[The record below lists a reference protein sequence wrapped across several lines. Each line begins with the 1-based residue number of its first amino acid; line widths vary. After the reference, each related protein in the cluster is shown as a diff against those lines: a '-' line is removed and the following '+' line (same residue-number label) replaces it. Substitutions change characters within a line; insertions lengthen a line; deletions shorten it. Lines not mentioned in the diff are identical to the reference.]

1 MQLSDLIEVLEKI
14 APIRHAESWDNVGLL
29 VGDPSQ
35 PCNRVLLTID
45 YTKAVAE
52 EVRQNRCDVVIA
64 YHPPIFEGLKRLT
77 PSLVFDAVRD
87 GIAIYSPHTALDVA
101 EDGTNDVLADA
112 IGLSNRQPLRLA
124 ETKSTQ
130 YKMIVFVP
138 EKDLEKVSQALFAA
152 GAGRIG
158 NYSSCSFQ
166 SPGTGT
172 FFGEPNSNPT
182 VGKSG
187 QLETTAEIRLETVV
201 DISKLPNV
209 LTALRESHPYEEP
222 AFDLNQL
229 AAPPEGVGQG
239 RIGTFPSP
247 LPMSELIARIKRELE
262 LEHLLVCGAENIPA
276 SKVAICAGAGGD
288 FLDDA
293 ISQGADLYLTG
304 ELRHHDAI
312 KADKAGMR
320 VICTLHSNSERAVLK
335 KLKVRLEEKLPSIH
349 FMVSRVDR
357 DPFLIR

>member
-1 MQLSDLIEVLEKI
+1 
-14 APIRHAESWDNVGLL
+14 
-29 VGDPSQ
+29 
-35 PCNRVLLTID
+35 LTID
-45 YTKAVAE
+45 YNKAVAE
-52 EVRQNRCDVVIA
+52 EVRENRCDVVIA
-64 YHPPIFEGLKRLT
+64 YHPPIFEGLKQLT

-101 EDGTNDVLADA
+101 EGGTNDVLADV
-112 IGLSNRQPLRLA
+112 IGLTDRQPLRVG

-130 YKMIVFVP
+130 YKLIVFVP
-138 EKDLEKVSQALFAA
+138 EKDVEKVSEALFSA

-158 NYSSCSFQ
+158 NYSSCSFR

-172 FFGEPNSNPT
+172 FFGEAGSNPT

-187 QLETTAEIRLETVV
+187 KLETAAEVRLETVV
-201 DISKLPNV
+201 GISKLSAV
-209 LTALRESHPYEEP
+209 LAALRAAHPYEEP

-239 RIGTFPSP
+239 RIGTFGSP
-247 LPMSELIARIKRELE
+247 VAMSELIARIKRELQ
-262 LEHLLVCGAENIPA
+262 LEHLLVCGDEKIPVNR
-276 SKVAICAGAGGD
+276 VAICAGAGGD
-288 FLDDA
+288 FVDDA
-293 ISQGADLYLTG
+293 IAQGADLYFTG

-312 KADKAGMR
+312 KAAQAGMR

-335 KLKVRLEEKLPSIH
+335 KLMGRLQEKLPAVQ